1 MGMVLFQVKVICT
14 DNESVC
20 MVFFNCV
27 VAKICWSYLNDIFL
41 IDLGSNF
48 EPMARWWVSN
58 NRYKVMNCC
67 SAALMWCLWKT
78 RNEMCFQGKKWL
90 DKKVVIRKM
99 VNTLKN
105 WRILFKDGDLAM
117 LDHVLESLYNK
128 LQQPLLLGM
137 SSQQSNSL
145 VATVSSSAPSA
156 GMATSR
162 SVQLTIPLHDVAVTA
177 EQMVDVIGSCHDDR
191 IFEPP

>member
-1 MGMVLFQVKVICT
+1 M
-14 DNESVC
+14 
-20 MVFFNCV
+20 
-27 VAKICWSYLNDIFL
+27 
-41 IDLGSNF
+41 
-48 EPMARWWVSN
+48 
-58 NRYKVMNCC
+58 
-67 SAALMWCLWKT
+67 
-78 RNEMCFQGKKWL
+78 
-90 DKKVVIRKM
+90 VIRKM
-99 VNTLKN
+99 VNPLKN

-128 LQQPLLLGM
+128 LQQPLLGM

-162 SVQLTIPLHDVAVTA
+162 SVQLIIPLHDVAVTA

>member
-1 MGMVLFQVKVICT
+1 
-14 DNESVC
+14 
-20 MVFFNCV
+20 
-27 VAKICWSYLNDIFL
+27 
-41 IDLGSNF
+41 
-48 EPMARWWVSN
+48 
-58 NRYKVMNCC
+58 
-67 SAALMWCLWKT
+67 
-78 RNEMCFQGKKWL
+78 MCFQGKKWL

-105 WRILFKDGDLAM
+105 WRILFKDGDLVE

-145 VATVSSSAPSA
+145 VASVSSSAPFA
-156 GMATSR
+156 GTATSR
-162 SVQLTIPLHDVAVTA
+162 SAQLTMSLNDVVAISA
-177 EQMVDVIGSCHDDR
+177 EQTVDVIGSCPFGR